1 MVAQQFRITHDADG
15 TFRFKGNVTI
25 HNIEYLKSFL
35 DTTSARSKK
44 MTIDMADVSYID
56 TASLQLLIAFRKSQK
71 SKIKFEI
78 RNVSME
84 VNTILEISALQKF
97 LL

>member
-15 TFRFKGNVTI
+15 TFQFKGNVTI
-25 HNIEYLKSFL
+25 HNMEYLKNFL

-44 MTIDMADVSYID
+44 MTIDMTDVSHID
-56 TASLQLLIAFRKSQK
+56 TASLQLLIAFRKRQK
-71 SKIKFEI
+71 AKIKFEI

-84 VNTILEISALQKF
+84 VNTILEISALKKF